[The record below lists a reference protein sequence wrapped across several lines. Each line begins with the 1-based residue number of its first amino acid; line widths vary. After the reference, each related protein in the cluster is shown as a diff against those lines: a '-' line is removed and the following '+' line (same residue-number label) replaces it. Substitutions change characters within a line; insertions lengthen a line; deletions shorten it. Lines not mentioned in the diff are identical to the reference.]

1 MCEGYSLELGF
12 VIRGNVVRQ
21 YAVEQPVTWLAS
33 MNTTYL
39 GEYLNR
45 EEAIA
50 RVEADIEHHMSMVLH
65 DWELYRA
72 GKRERGV

>member
-65 DWELYRA
+65 HWELYRA